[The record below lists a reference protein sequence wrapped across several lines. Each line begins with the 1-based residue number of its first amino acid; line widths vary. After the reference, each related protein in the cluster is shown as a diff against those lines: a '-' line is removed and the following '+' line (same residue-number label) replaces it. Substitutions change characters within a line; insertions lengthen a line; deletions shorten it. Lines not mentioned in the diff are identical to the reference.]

1 MDKYH
6 DSVKRLSRIVLLV
19 ALAIVL
25 RFAFG
30 AFPNIKPLTA
40 IFLVTLSYM
49 GLMDAWLVMALTMVG
64 SGFLFGF
71 GPVVLWQVL
80 SFGLIQLIWW
90 GLVRP
95 FMHKERF
102 TIWLQSLLAAVLVYV
117 YGFVISILSAW
128 QFGIAPFIFW
138 LNGLFFDSL
147 HAVSTFLFYP
157 IISHIFRRFYK

>member
-25 RFAFG
+25 RLAFG

-40 IFLVTLSYM
+40 IFLVALSYM

-157 IISHIFRRFYK
+157 IIYHIFRRFYK

>member
-25 RFAFG
+25 RLAFG

-40 IFLVTLSYM
+40 IFLVALSYM
-49 GLMDAWLVMALTMVG
+49 GLMDAWLVMALTMVV
-64 SGFLFGF
+64 SGLLFGF

-80 SFGLIQLIWW
+80 SFGLVQLLWW

-95 FMHKERF
+95 FLHKEHF
-102 TIWLQSLLAAVLVYV
+102 AIWLQSLLAAVLVYV

-128 QFGIAPFIFW
+128 QFGLAPFIFW

-157 IISHIFRRFYK
+157 IIYHIFRRFYK

>member
-25 RFAFG
+25 RLAFG

-40 IFLVTLSYM
+40 IFLAALSYM

-157 IISHIFRRFYK
+157 IIYHIFRRFYK

>member
-25 RFAFG
+25 RLAFG

-40 IFLVTLSYM
+40 IFLVALSYM

-64 SGFLFGF
+64 SGLLFGF

-80 SFGLIQLIWW
+80 SFGLIQLLWW

-95 FMHKERF
+95 FIHKERL

-128 QFGIAPFIFW
+128 KFGLAPFIFW

-157 IISHIFRRFYK
+157 IIYHIFRRFYK

>member
-25 RFAFG
+25 RLAFG

-40 IFLVTLSYM
+40 IFLVALSYM

-80 SFGLIQLIWW
+80 SFGLVQLLWW

-95 FMHKERF
+95 FLHKEHF
-102 TIWLQSLLAAVLVYV
+102 AIWLQSLLAAALVYV

-128 QFGIAPFIFW
+128 QFGLAPFIFW

-157 IISHIFRRFYK
+157 IIYHIFRRFYK

>member
-25 RFAFG
+25 RLAFG

-40 IFLVTLSYM
+40 IFLVALSYM

-71 GPVVLWQVL
+71 GPVVLWQVV

-95 FMHKERF
+95 FMHKDRF

-157 IISHIFRRFYK
+157 IIYHIFRRFYK

>member
-1 MDKYH
+1 MDNYH
-6 DSVKRLSRIVLLV
+6 ESVKRLSRIVLLV

-25 RFAFG
+25 RLAFG
-30 AFPNIKPLTA
+30 VFPNIKPLTA
-40 IFLVTLSYM
+40 IFLVVLSYM

-80 SFGLIQLIWW
+80 SFGLVQWFWW
-90 GLVRP
+90 CLVRP
-95 FMHKERF
+95 FLHKKRL
-102 TIWLQSLLAAVLVYV
+102 TMWLQSLLAAVLVYV

-157 IISHIFRRFYK
+157 IIYHIFRRFYK

>member
-1 MDKYH
+1 MDKNH
-6 DSVKRLSRIVLLV
+6 DSVKRLSRIVLMV

-25 RFAFG
+25 RLAFG

-40 IFLVTLSYM
+40 IFLVALSYM

-64 SGFLFGF
+64 SGLLFGF

-80 SFGLIQLIWW
+80 SFGLVQLLWW

-95 FMHKERF
+95 FLHKEHF
-102 TIWLQSLLAAVLVYV
+102 AIWLQSLLAAALVYV

-128 QFGIAPFIFW
+128 QFGLAPFIFW

-157 IISHIFRRFYK
+157 IIYHIFRRFYK

>member
-25 RFAFG
+25 RLAFG

-40 IFLVTLSYM
+40 IFLVALSYM
-49 GLMDAWLVMALTMVG
+49 GLMDAWLVMALTMVV
-64 SGFLFGF
+64 SGLLFGF

-80 SFGLIQLIWW
+80 SFGLVQLLWW

-95 FMHKERF
+95 FLHKEHF
-102 TIWLQSLLAAVLVYV
+102 AIWLQSLLAAALVYV

-128 QFGIAPFIFW
+128 QFGLAPFIFW

>member
-25 RFAFG
+25 RLAFG

-40 IFLVTLSYM
+40 IFLVALSYM
-49 GLMDAWLVMALTMVG
+49 GLMDAWLVMALTMVV
-64 SGFLFGF
+64 SGLLFGF

-80 SFGLIQLIWW
+80 SFSLVQLLWW

-95 FMHKERF
+95 FLHKEHF
-102 TIWLQSLLAAVLVYV
+102 AIWLQSLLAAALVYV

-128 QFGIAPFIFW
+128 QFGLAPFIFW

>member
-1 MDKYH
+1 MGKYH
-6 DSVKRLSRIVLLV
+6 ETVKGLSRVVLLV
-19 ALAIVL
+19 SLAIVL
-25 RFAFG
+25 RIVFG

-40 IFLVTLSYM
+40 IFLVALSYM

-80 SFGLIQLIWW
+80 SFGLVQLLWW
-90 GLVRP
+90 YLVRP
-95 FMHKERF
+95 FMYKERF
-102 TIWLQSLLAAVLVYV
+102 TIWLQSLLAAALVYV
-117 YGFVISILSAW
+117 YGFAISILSAW

-157 IISHIFRRFYK
+157 IIYHIFRRFYK